1 MFWFIFISYWANLTL
16 SLFTRINFIYLPQVH
31 LNYQSLPLNWCQFQL
46 KNQSKTKSN
55 LLRPTSKNRFK
66 LSKNILKIIHCSM
79 GPFIQIIII
88 QQMTAINCSELESN
102 LVSPNLTSI
111 NLIKSSKKDWGPYLI
126 LDIQ

>member
-1 MFWFIFISYWANLTL
+1 
-16 SLFTRINFIYLPQVH
+16 
-31 LNYQSLPLNWCQFQL
+31 
-46 KNQSKTKSN
+46 
-55 LLRPTSKNRFK
+55 
-66 LSKNILKIIHCSM
+66 M

-126 LDIQ
+126 LDIQQKGYSKDQNNVMILKQIKKSKTSKQ